1 MSDKTLLQIL
11 EEHVSKIKTREDYD
25 ELKLAVDQL
34 VQATNSPSLDMAP
47 NTGLTIKE
55 DECMTHL
62 AKAFNAFNQL
72 PVQRK
77 HDLNE
82 FVLGIHQLQRM
93 IAIRYMRRSFPNY
106 WLSELSTDDIKNKF
120 KEVQHE

>member
-1 MSDKTLLQIL
+1 MEDKTLSQIL
-11 EEHVSKIKTREDYD
+11 GEYALKVRTSEEYE
-25 ELKLAVDQL
+25 ELKKSVEEMHRMICSTMDT
-34 VQATNSPSLDMAP
+34 VP

-62 AKAFNAFNQL
+62 ANAFNAFNQL

-82 FVLGIHQLQRM
+82 FVLGIHQLQRL
-93 IAIRYMRRSFPNY
+93 IGVRHLRRTFPNY
-106 WLSELSTDDIKNKF
+106 WVSENSNPKV
-120 KEVQHE
+120 E